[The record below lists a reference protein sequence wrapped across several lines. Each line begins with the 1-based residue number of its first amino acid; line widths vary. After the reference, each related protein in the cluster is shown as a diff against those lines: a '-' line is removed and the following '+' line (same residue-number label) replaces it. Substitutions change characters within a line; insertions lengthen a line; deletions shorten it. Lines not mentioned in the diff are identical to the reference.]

1 MKSHIERSHYTLEYI
16 NPEQPAPRHTVVK
29 LLDCKGK
36 KTGHLGKNKLKKT
49 RLPPILVLYA
59 RKKNVLH
66 I

>member
-36 KTGHLGKNKLKKT
+36 KLA
-49 RLPPILVLYA
+49 I
-59 RKKNVLH
+59 
-66 I
+66 